1 MPLLSQA
8 DTKEC
13 IDASLRALDRLQ
25 AGEQGKGSKRSGGE
39 RSETSVPVTR
49 SSRKNGTSKPRLT
62 DILEDALK
70 KSNYDPEDLSKRTS
84 LEPSGID
91 LVTPELSTDDEDEE
105 EDTQEIDFE
114 LTGEET
120 DDSEAE

>member
-1 MPLLSQA
+1 M
-8 DTKEC
+8 
-13 IDASLRALDRLQ
+13 
-25 AGEQGKGSKRSGGE
+25 
-39 RSETSVPVTR
+39 TR
-49 SSRKNGTSKPRLT
+49 SSSKNATSKRRLT